1 LSISCHVRNISEKE
15 KVFTVAGQSDQK
27 KTGALSMKEENFS
40 SAAETIIGSDEPN
53 SPELVDNDVQ
63 RHWHGVV
70 KRRSFLKGIS
80 LAGATVAAGAL
91 MGKQLSAQ
99 TSRTSGRLSKGDAA
113 LLRFAAAVE
122 LIEADL
128 WQQYNE
134 LGGVQ
139 GGNPAYIAALSNLDG
154 DMPQYIA
161 DNTDDELS
169 HAAFLNAYLISRGE
183 QPVDLDTFRTLPSSQ
198 ATGAKNIGRLTNLLK
213 LNVDL
218 SWYTRYRSTQNPD
231 LGAKLKG
238 PFKIHNEPA
247 IPLNDADTPPNQ
259 PQPVPPATPQEARM
273 QAIANT
279 AGFHF
284 AFIEQ
289 GGASLYPTLAF
300 KATDPEVLRILVSI
314 GGVEIDHFGLWHDKA
329 GNAVAQPLAGVTD
342 PETGLTFPDLN
353 APNAELDQTNLILPE
368 PCDFISKN
376 LPQCSVIRPTTTRN
390 GGAVATIKAFTDD
403 LLFLGQSPAFF
414 SLVNQLAVEADSVPG
429 GF

>member
-1 LSISCHVRNISEKE
+1 MERK
-15 KVFTVAGQSDQK
+15 A
-27 KTGALSMKEENFS
+27 MRKEEKFS
-40 SAAETIIGSDEPN
+40 STVVSEANSSEANHS
-53 SPELVDNDVQ
+53 SPEEGVQ
-63 RHWHGVV
+63 RHWQGVV
-70 KRRSFLKGIS
+70 KRRSFLKGLGI
-80 LAGATVAAGAL
+80 AGATLSAGAL
-91 MGKQLSAQ
+91 LGTEGNAQVTRSSGK
-99 TSRTSGRLSKGDAA
+99 LSKGDAA
-113 LLRFAAAVE
+113 LLRFAAAAE

-154 DMPQYIA
+154 DMAQYIA

-169 HAAFLNAYLISRGE
+169 HAAFLNAYLISKGE
-183 QPVDLDTFRTLPSSQ
+183 EPVDLDAFRNLPSSQ

-218 SWYTRYRSTQNPD
+218 SWYTRYRSVKNPD
-231 LGAKLKG
+231 FGAKLKG
-238 PFKIHNEPA
+238 PFTIENQPA
-247 IPLNDADTPPNQ
+247 IPLNDNDTPPTQ
-259 PQPVPPATPQEARM
+259 SQPVPPANPQEARM

-300 KATDPEVLRILVSI
+300 KATDLEVLRILVSI

-329 GNAVAQPLAGVTD
+329 GNAVSQPLAGVVD

-353 APNAELDQTNLILPE
+353 ALHSELDQTNLILAE
-368 PCDFISKN
+368 PCEFISKS
-376 LPQCSVIRPTTTRN
+376 LPACSVIRPTLTQN
-390 GGAVATIKAFTDD
+390 AGAVATIKAFTDD

-414 SLVNQLAVEADSVPG
+414 SLVNQLAVEADSVRR

>member
-1 LSISCHVRNISEKE
+1 MN
-15 KVFTVAGQSDQK
+15 
-27 KTGALSMKEENFS
+27 EENFS
-40 SAAETIIGSDEPN
+40 SSVESTTTSNEPN
-53 SPELVDNDVQ
+53 SSLLGEDDVQ
-63 RHWHGVV
+63 LHWQGVV
-70 KRRSFLKGIS
+70 RRRSFLKGIS
-80 LAGATVAAGAL
+80 IAGATLAAGA
-91 MGKQLSAQ
+91 MVGKLSAQ
-99 TSRTSGRLSKGDAA
+99 TTRSSRRPSKGDTA
-113 LLRFAAAVE
+113 LLRFAAAAE

-139 GGNPAYIAALSNLDG
+139 GGNQAYIVALSNLDG

-161 DNTDDELS
+161 DNTDEELS
-169 HAAFLNAYLISRGE
+169 HAAFLNAYLISKGE
-183 QPVDLDTFRTLPSSQ
+183 EPVDLDAFRTLPSSQ
-198 ATGAKNIGRLTNLLK
+198 ATGAKNIGRLTNLMK

-231 LGAKLKG
+231 LGAKFRG
-238 PFKIHNEPA
+238 PFTIHNQPA
-247 IPLNDADTPPNQ
+247 IPLNDTDTPPNQ
-259 PQPVPPATPQEARM
+259 TQPVPPVTPQENRM

-329 GNAVAQPLAGVTD
+329 GNAVSQPLAGVSD

-353 APNAELDQTNLILPE
+353 APHSELDQTNLILPE
-368 PCDFISKN
+368 PCTFISKS
-376 LPQCSVIRPTTTRN
+376 LPQCSVIRPTNTRN

-414 SLVNQLAVEADSVPG
+414 DFVNQLAIEADSVPG

>member
-1 LSISCHVRNISEKE
+1 
-15 KVFTVAGQSDQK
+15 
-27 KTGALSMKEENFS
+27 MKEVIS
-40 SAAETIIGSDEPN
+40 PSVVVSKTK
-53 SPELVDNDVQ
+53 SPEASQASTEEDVQ
-63 RHWHGVV
+63 RHWQGVV
-70 KRRSFLKGIS
+70 KRRSFLKGLGIAS
-80 LAGATVAAGAL
+80 ATLSAGAL
-91 MGKQLSAQ
+91 LGTEGNAQ
-99 TSRTSGRLSKGDAA
+99 TTGSTGKLSKGDAA

-139 GGNPAYIAALSNLDG
+139 GGNPAYMAALSNLDG
-154 DMPQYIA
+154 DMPQYIS

-169 HAAFLNAYLISRGE
+169 HAAFLNAYLISKGE
-183 QPVDLDTFRTLPSSQ
+183 APVVLDAFRNLPSSK
-198 ATGAKNIGRLTNLLK
+198 ATGAKDSKRLTNLLK

-218 SWYTRYRSTQNPD
+218 SWYTRYRSAKNPD
-231 LGAKLKG
+231 FGVKFKG
-238 PFKIHNEPA
+238 PFTIENQPA
-247 IPLNDADTPPNQ
+247 IPLNDTDTPPDQ
-259 PQPVPPATPQEARM
+259 TQPVPPATSQEARM

-300 KATDPEVLRILVSI
+300 KATNPEVLRILVSI

-353 APNAELDQTNLILPE
+353 ARNSELDQTNLILPE
-368 PCDFISKN
+368 PCEFIHKS
-376 LPQCSVIRPTTTRN
+376 LPPCSVIRPTLTQN

-403 LLFLGQSPAFF
+403 LLFLGQSPGFF
-414 SLVNQLAVEADSVPG
+414 SLVHRLALEADSVRR

>member
-1 LSISCHVRNISEKE
+1 MNDEKLSDTTSNRTSTETNRS
-15 KVFTVAGQSDQK
+15 SDN
-27 KTGALSMKEENFS
+27 E
-40 SAAETIIGSDEPN
+40 
-53 SPELVDNDVQ
+53 DVQ
-63 RHWHGVV
+63 RHWQGVV
-70 KRRSFLKGIS
+70 KRRSFLKSIGI
-80 LAGATVAAGAL
+80 AGAA
-91 MGKQLSAQ
+91 LSASVVLGGESNAQ
-99 TSRTSGRLSKGDAA
+99 AVRRSARKLPKGDAA

-183 QPVDLDTFRTLPSSQ
+183 EPVDLDVFRTLPSSQ
-198 ATGAKNIGRLTNLLK
+198 ASGAKNIGRLTNLMK

-218 SWYTRYRSTQNPD
+218 GWYTRYRSAKNPD
-231 LGAKLKG
+231 FGVKFKG
-238 PFKIHNEPA
+238 PFEIRNEPA
-247 IPLNDADTPPNQ
+247 IPLNDTDTPPDQ
-259 PQPVPPATPQEARM
+259 QQPVPPATPQEARM

-284 AFIEQ
+284 AYIEQ

-342 PETGLTFPDLN
+342 PVTGQSFPDLN
-353 APNAELDQTNLILPE
+353 ALNSELDQTNLILPE
-368 PCDFISKN
+368 PCTFISKN
-376 LPQCSVIRPTTTRN
+376 LPQCSVIRPTTTQN
-390 GGAVATIKAFTDD
+390 GGAVATIKSFTQD
-403 LLFLGQSPAFF
+403 LLFLGQSTAFF
-414 SLVNQLAVEADSVPG
+414 DLVNRLAVEADSAPG